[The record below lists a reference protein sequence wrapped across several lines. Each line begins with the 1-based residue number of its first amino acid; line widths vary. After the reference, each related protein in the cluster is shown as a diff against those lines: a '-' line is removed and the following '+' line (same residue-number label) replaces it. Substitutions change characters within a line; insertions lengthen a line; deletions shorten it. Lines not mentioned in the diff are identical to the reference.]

1 MSDVND
7 DSAQRELVEVLKHSS
22 IVLDDPGWRELKPIL
37 QKFLVDLHQA
47 GPRDRA
53 LVYRLANLAD
63 GRIRAVLGSG
73 PAALNVDFV
82 FSANATVTAS
92 GGLTMAP
99 TAMFGNTITAVPLPA
114 DTIRAGQIKQYDLN
128 YVAAVLLA
136 VIAWLLTLS
145 GPVMISKL
153 PQADQLTM
161 TDYYSGVPGL
171 ALMLTGYLITHRP
184 KGK

>member
-1 MSDVND
+1 MND
-7 DSAQRELVEVLKHSS
+7 DPVVQRELVEILKHSS
-22 IVLDDPGWRELKPIL
+22 IILDNAGMRELKPIL
-37 QKFLVDLHQA
+37 QKFFADLHQA
-47 GPRDRA
+47 GPGDRA

-73 PAALNVDFV
+73 PAALSVDFV
-82 FSANATVTAS
+82 FPTNATVTAS

-99 TAMFGNTITAVPLPA
+99 MGMFGNAITTVPLPA
-114 DTIRAGQIKQYDLN
+114 DTIRVGEIRQYDLN

-136 VIAWLLTLS
+136 VIAWLLTFS

-153 PQADQLTM
+153 PQANRSTM
-161 TDYYSGVPGL
+161 TDYYSGIPGL